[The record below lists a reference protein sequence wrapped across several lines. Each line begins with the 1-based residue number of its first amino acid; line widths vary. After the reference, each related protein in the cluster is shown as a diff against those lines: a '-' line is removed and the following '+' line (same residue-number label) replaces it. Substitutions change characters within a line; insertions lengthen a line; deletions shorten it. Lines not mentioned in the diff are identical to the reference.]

1 MCVNTAVSCNW
12 VLFAMPRQ
20 AFAGDEGRFDPES
33 TNAFS
38 RMHDCTPEM
47 VLLTM
52 TPSGKNCALVG
63 KVAMAYLGLSA
74 SSPASVRGR
83 HIRLWSQIWEKD

>member
-1 MCVNTAVSCNW
+1 MCVNNAVSCNW
-12 VLFAMPRQ
+12 VPFAMPRQ
-20 AFAGDEGRFDPES
+20 AFAGDESRSDPES

-38 RMHDCTPEM
+38 RVHDCTAEV

-52 TPSGKNCALVG
+52 MPSGKNRALVG

>member
-1 MCVNTAVSCNW
+1 MCVNTVVSCNW

-74 SSPASVRGR
+74 SSLASV
-83 HIRLWSQIWEKD
+83 